1 MFLLD
6 LLANTS
12 ARLLKAETAVP
23 KTIRDSPKPPDHHI
37 NWNSATLLQ
46 SAGVTLVRL
55 CRDAAAR
62 HGKPVT
68 LTVQAV
74 S

>member
-23 KTIRDSPKPPDHHI
+23 KTIRDTPKPPDHHI

-46 SAGVTLVRL
+46 RAVVAPLRL
-55 CRDAAAR
+55 SRDAAAR
-62 HGKPVT
+62 QGKPVT